1 MVQRPPQPNRSE
13 LRHGPIASML
23 FFLYRG
29 NRKAVLF
36 AVFGMIA
43 AICLM
48 DARAATDLP
57 LGFLYLFP
65 MIFAASVLNRLHMG
79 MVALLCTLLTEFFD
93 EFAWNQRTGITRDI
107 LYFAAFYGVA
117 LFVHEFLSSRQST
130 LEHLQRIETESRAKQ
145 AAEEQLNILIESS
158 PAAVFTADELGN
170 ILLAN
175 DAAHRLFGV
184 QAGKLQGQPS
194 SAYLPSLENVDIRA
208 SDRQALR
215 TVMEC
220 RGWRASG
227 EVFLASVWFSTY
239 RTTAGPRLAAMVMD
253 VSDNLRNQEETSLQQ
268 VLSSSRILVG
278 AVFHEV
284 RNVCGAIAVVHQNL
298 EHAGTLAGN
307 QDFEAL
313 GTLVQTLERIAS
325 LDFRQPAAHAAAMDL
340 ASLLHELRIIIE
352 PSLQESEIELDWAV
366 APEIPWVWAD
376 RQSLIQ
382 VFLNL
387 VKNSTRAMAL
397 KPDMATA
404 RRLTLSTEVKG
415 NFVVVRVT
423 DTGCG
428 VASPER
434 LFQPFQPGAENTGL
448 GLYLSRAFMRTFG
461 GDVRYQPEEHGASF
475 LVELP
480 LAHAL
485 AHAQA
490 QRGQDASFQ
499 VNP

>member
-1 MVQRPPQPNRSE
+1 M
-13 LRHGPIASML
+13 RHGPMTSML
-23 FFLYRG
+23 LFLYRG
-29 NRKAVLF
+29 NRKAVL
-36 AVFGMIA
+36 VSVLGMIV
-43 AICLM
+43 AISLL

-65 MIFAASVLNRLHMG
+65 MIFAASVLNRVQMG
-79 MVALLCTLLTEFFD
+79 AVALVCTLLTEIFD
-93 EFAWNQRTGITRDI
+93 EFAWNQRTGMTRDI
-107 LYFAAFYGVA
+107 LYFAAFYGVG
-117 LFVHEFLSSRQST
+117 LFVHEFLRSRQST
-130 LEHLQRIETESRAKQ
+130 LEHLQRIEEESRAKQ

-158 PAAVFTADELGN
+158 PAAVFTADVAGC

-175 DAAHRLFGV
+175 DAAHRLFG
-184 QAGKLQGQPS
+184 LQPGALRGQRMA
-194 SAYLPSLENVDIRA
+194 AYLPSLANVDVQA
-208 SDRQALR
+208 SDRQSLR

-220 RGWRASG
+220 RGWRANG
-227 EVFLASVWFSTY
+227 EVFLSNVWFSTY
-239 RTTAGPRLAAMVMD
+239 RTSAGPRLAAMVID
-253 VSDNLRNQEETSLQQ
+253 VSDNLRNQEEMSLQQ

-298 EHAGTLAGN
+298 ARAGVLAKN

-313 GTLVQTLERIAS
+313 GTLILTLERIAS
-325 LDFRQPAAHAAAMDL
+325 LEFRQPAAHATAIDL

-352 PSLQESEIELDWAV
+352 PSLQESAVEVVWAV
-366 APEIPWVWAD
+366 QQELPWVWAD

-387 VKNSTRAMAL
+387 SNNSARAMASA
-397 KPDMATA
+397 PA
-404 RRLTLSTEVKG
+404 RRLTIATHVEGG
-415 NFVVVRVT
+415 NLVVRFT

-428 VASPER
+428 VAQPER

-461 GDVRYQPEEHGASF
+461 GDVRYEAESNGASF

-480 LAHAL
+480 LAYSVESRGNHASSDKNS
-485 AHAQA
+485 A
-490 QRGQDASFQ
+490 D
-499 VNP
+499 